1 MNTKRLEKL
10 NVTCKMLALAA
21 VVMMMSVAFTACS
34 SDDDDAKPNP
44 DAVEYVDLGLPSGLK
59 WATCNL
65 GAKQPKEYGD
75 YYAWGETKSKEKYD
89 WSTYKWMKEG
99 EADWKHIN
107 KYTVEDNQTGAD
119 WYKKVRSIYEF
130 IGDNKETLED
140 VDDVATVKLGKP
152 WRTPTS
158 EEIKELIDN
167 CEWMNIIDE
176 DVNVKYL
183 QGKSR
188 KNNNIII
195 LPCAGYYNGSSVQ
208 EANMGIFLWSSSIY
222 SDDSSKA
229 RFLRYQSGNSPIL
242 SSADRIY
249 GLPVRPVR
257 K

>member
-1 MNTKRLEKL
+1 MKTKKNEKL

-21 VVMMMSVAFTACS
+21 VVMMMSVAFNACS

-130 IGDNKETLED
+130 IGDNKKTLED

-167 CEWMNIIDE
+167 CQWAIINADG
-176 DVNVKYL
+176 VKYF
-183 QGKSR
+183 QGKSNI
-188 KNNNIII
+188 NNNIIT
-195 LPCAGYYNGSSVQ
+195 LPCTGYNSGTYVQ
-208 EANMGIFLWSSSIY
+208 KANMWIFLWSSSIN
-222 SDDSSKA
+222 STHSSMA
-229 RFLRYQSGNSPIL
+229 RILKHQSGNSPVL
-242 SSADRIY
+242 SIADRRY

>member
-10 NVTCKMLALAA
+10 NVTCKMLALTA
-21 VVMMMSVAFTACS
+21 VVMMMSVVFTACS
-34 SDDDDAKPNP
+34 GDDDDSKPNP
-44 DAVEYVDLGLPSGLK
+44 DTVEYVDLKLPSGTK

-130 IGDNKETLED
+130 IGDNKKTLED

-167 CEWMNIIDE
+167 CQWAIINADG
-176 DVNVKYL
+176 VKYF
-183 QGKSR
+183 QGKSNI
-188 KNNNIII
+188 NNNIIT
-195 LPCAGYYNGSSVQ
+195 LPCTGYNSGTYVQ
-208 EANMGIFLWSSSIY
+208 KANMWIFLWSSSIN
-222 SDDSSKA
+222 STHSSMA
-229 RFLRYQSGNSPIL
+229 RILKHQSGNSPVL
-242 SSADRIY
+242 SKADRRY

>member
-10 NVTCKMLALAA
+10 NVTCKMLALTA

-44 DAVEYVDLGLPSGLK
+44 DAVEYVDLGLPSGTK
-59 WATCNL
+59 WATCNI

-75 YYAWGETKSKEKYD
+75 YYAWGEIKTKEKYD

-119 WYKKVRSIYEF
+119 WYKKLRSLYEF

-167 CEWMNIIDE
+167 CQWAIINADG
-176 DVNVKYL
+176 VKYF
-183 QGKSR
+183 QGKSNI
-188 KNNNIII
+188 NNNKII
-195 LPCAGYYNGSSVQ
+195 LPCAGYYSGTNVQ
-208 EANMGIFLWSSSIY
+208 KANMWIFLWSSSIN
-222 SDDSSKA
+222 STHSSMA
-229 RFLRYQSGNSPIL
+229 RILKHQSGNSPVL
-242 SSADRIY
+242 SKVDRRY

>member
-10 NVTCKMLALAA
+10 NVTCKMLALTA
-21 VVMMMSVAFTACS
+21 VVMMMSVVFTACS
-34 SDDDDAKPNP
+34 GDDDDSKPNP
-44 DAVEYVDLGLPSGLK
+44 DAVEYVDLGLPSGTK
-59 WATCNL
+59 WATCNI

-107 KYTVEDNQTGAD
+107 KYTVKDDQTGAD
-119 WYKKVRSIYEF
+119 WYKKVLSIYEF
-130 IGDNKETLED
+130 IGDNKKTLED

-242 SSADRIY
+242 SSADRRY

>member
-1 MNTKRLEKL
+1 MKTKENEKL

-34 SDDDDAKPNP
+34 SDDNDSKPNP
-44 DAVEYVDLGLPSGLK
+44 DAFEYVDLGLPSGTK
-59 WATCNL
+59 WATCNV

-107 KYTVEDNQTGAD
+107 KYTVKDNQTGAD
-119 WYKKVRSIYEF
+119 WYKKLRSLYEF

-152 WRTPTS
+152 WRTPTKDELQELIS
-158 EEIKELIDN
+158 ECNWAWINDNDKKGFEIK
-167 CEWMNIIDE
+167 
-176 DVNVKYL
+176 
-183 QGKSR
+183 SR
-188 KNNNIII
+188 RNNNKIFMPVAGFRKDSEI
-195 LPCAGYYNGSSVQ
+195 LSAGNVGFYMSK
-208 EANMGIFLWSSSIY
+208 SI
-222 SDDSSKA
+222 DTNNSSKCEYLNLNIVKSFISQES
-229 RFLRYQSGNSPIL
+229 RCFGYL
-242 SSADRIY
+242 
-249 GLPVRPVR
+249 VRPVR